1 MVIPKNRPNSC
12 LKARLLVVV
21 GTNSLTTINV
31 QQNRRFRSDEAL
43 FRTAAPTKPNLL
55 T

>member
-12 LKARLLVVV
+12 LKARLLV